1 MICTGSESRFAP
13 EPLCDEQPEAKVCA
27 NCGYRRSRI
36 LPAVKSM
43 PAKRIYYCVVFDLNT
58 PPDWTCYRFE
68 MRGGS

>member
-1 MICTGSESRFAP
+1 MNATDSTTFCP

-27 NCGYRRSRI
+27 NCGHRRSRI